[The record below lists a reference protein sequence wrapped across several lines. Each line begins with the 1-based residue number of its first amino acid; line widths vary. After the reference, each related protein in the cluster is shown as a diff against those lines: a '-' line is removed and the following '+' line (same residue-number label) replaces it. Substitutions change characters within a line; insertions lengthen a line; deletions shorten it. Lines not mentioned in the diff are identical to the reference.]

1 MRISLVLRAVATSWV
16 AVIANAAVG
25 FLLTPYV
32 LHRLGDEAFGVWV
45 LITNLVGYYG
55 LVDAGVRSAILR
67 YVSRHK
73 ELKDQKSVN
82 EVVATAFY
90 YYLGACT
97 LVILATHFSVD
108 AVSRFF
114 SIHSTVLSAFKSL
127 FLLAGLVQGLILPLM
142 VFVSSLEA
150 AGRFDQVYLTNVACL
165 ALRVIA
171 IIYVLRAGGGLFAV
185 GATTILSQLLAY
197 TIQVPLAIRA
207 QRGLTLH
214 PKWIR
219 KTVLWDMLR
228 YGSISVGVGI
238 AEKMKVYIYPVV
250 IAKFLTPV
258 AVTFFALP
266 MKILAFP
273 AEGIGSMTEIIN
285 PLSSQLDARNDFAK
299 LRDLI
304 QMSVQ
309 SAFLILAPLA
319 AFLFVFGRELLA
331 LWVGPQYSSAYPLLV
346 LLTLGIGTAAT
357 QCCVQSMLF
366 GIEKHK
372 QLVWYRL
379 GEGLSITVLGS
390 AALRIAGLEGFA
402 LVIAVT
408 LLFTSL
414 VLVPRHLCRILNLPL
429 RRYLVQG
436 CVKPC
441 VLAFPMAATLVAL
454 RYFLMVNGWPA
465 VLFAA
470 LVGGLVYALTLLFVS
485 LFDSY
490 RPFRLLKPD
499 VLQVL
504 EQKIWSPPHSK
515 FRSVVNV
522 LRSQASQTD

>member
-16 AVIANAAVG
+16 AVIANAVVG

-90 YYLGACT
+90 YYLGACM

-114 SIHSTVLSAFKSL
+114 SIDSTVHSAFKSL

-142 VFVSSLEA
+142 VFASSLEA

-238 AEKMKVYIYPVV
+238 AEKMKAYIYPVV
-250 IAKFLTPV
+250 IARFLTPV

-273 AEGIGSMTEIIN
+273 AEGIGSMTEIIKA
-285 PLSSQLDARNDFAK
+285 LSGYLHRWPPSSSCSGGNCSRCGLARNTL
-299 LRDLI
+299 LRTL
-304 QMSVQ
+304 SL
-309 SAFLILAPLA
+309 SYSRWGLAPPLPSA
-319 AFLFVFGRELLA
+319 AFNPCFSA
-331 LWVGPQYSSAYPLLV
+331 LKSTGNSSGIA
-346 LLTLGIGTAAT
+346 LGKA
-357 QCCVQSMLF
+357 S
-366 GIEKHK
+366 
-372 QLVWYRL
+372 
-379 GEGLSITVLGS
+379 LSLCLE
-390 AALRIAGLEGFA
+390 ALHCESR
-402 LVIAVT
+402 
-408 LLFTSL
+408 
-414 VLVPRHLCRILNLPL
+414 
-429 RRYLVQG
+429 
-436 CVKPC
+436 
-441 VLAFPMAATLVAL
+441 
-454 RYFLMVNGWPA
+454 
-465 VLFAA
+465 
-470 LVGGLVYALTLLFVS
+470 VS
-485 LFDSY
+485 RVS
-490 RPFRLLKPD
+490 RLL
-499 VLQVL
+499 
-504 EQKIWSPPHSK
+504 
-515 FRSVVNV
+515 
-522 LRSQASQTD
+522 LRSPCCSPVWS

>member
-1 MRISLVLRAVATSWV
+1 
-16 AVIANAAVG
+16 
-25 FLLTPYV
+25 
-32 LHRLGDEAFGVWV
+32 
-45 LITNLVGYYG
+45 
-55 LVDAGVRSAILR
+55 
-67 YVSRHK
+67 
-73 ELKDQKSVN
+73 
-82 EVVATAFY
+82 
-90 YYLGACT
+90 
-97 LVILATHFSVD
+97 
-108 AVSRFF
+108 
-114 SIHSTVLSAFKSL
+114 
-127 FLLAGLVQGLILPLM
+127 
-142 VFVSSLEA
+142 
-150 AGRFDQVYLTNVACL
+150 
-165 ALRVIA
+165 
-171 IIYVLRAGGGLFAV
+171 
-185 GATTILSQLLAY
+185 
-197 TIQVPLAIRA
+197 
-207 QRGLTLH
+207 
-214 PKWIR
+214 
-219 KTVLWDMLR
+219 MLR

-250 IAKFLTPV
+250 IARFLTPV

-273 AEGIGSMTEIIN
+273 SEGIGSMTEIIN

-299 LRDLI
+299 LRELI

-346 LLTLGIGTAAT
+346 LLTMGIGTAAT

-429 RRYLVQG
+429 RRYLLQG

-454 RYFLMVNGWPA
+454 RYFLMVNAWPA

-470 LVGGLVYALTLLFVS
+470 LVGGLVYALTLSFVS

-490 RPFRLLKPD
+490 RLFHLLKPD

-522 LRSQASQTD
+522 LRSAVSQTD

>member
-16 AVIANAAVG
+16 AVIANAV
-25 FLLTPYV
+25 
-32 LHRLGDEAFGVWV
+32 VWV

-55 LVDAGVRSAILR
+55 LVDADVRSAILR

-90 YYLGACT
+90 YYLGACI
-97 LVILATHFSVD
+97 LVILATQFSVD

-114 SIHSTVLSAFKSL
+114 SIDSTVHGAFKSL

-142 VFVSSLEA
+142 VFASSLEA

-171 IIYVLRAGGGLFAV
+171 IIYALRAGGGLFAV

-238 AEKMKVYIYPVV
+238 AEKMKVYSYPVV
-250 IAKFLTPV
+250 IVRFLTPV

-273 AEGIGSMTEIIN
+273 SEGIGTMTEIIN
-285 PLSSQLDARNDFAK
+285 PMPS
-299 LRDLI
+299 
-304 QMSVQ
+304 
-309 SAFLILAPLA
+309 
-319 AFLFVFGRELLA
+319 
-331 LWVGPQYSSAYPLLV
+331 
-346 LLTLGIGTAAT
+346 
-357 QCCVQSMLF
+357 
-366 GIEKHK
+366 
-372 QLVWYRL
+372 
-379 GEGLSITVLGS
+379 EG
-390 AALRIAGLEGFA
+390 
-402 LVIAVT
+402 
-408 LLFTSL
+408 
-414 VLVPRHLCRILNLPL
+414 
-429 RRYLVQG
+429 
-436 CVKPC
+436 K
-441 VLAFPMAATLVAL
+441 
-454 RYFLMVNGWPA
+454 
-465 VLFAA
+465 
-470 LVGGLVYALTLLFVS
+470 
-485 LFDSY
+485 
-490 RPFRLLKPD
+490 
-499 VLQVL
+499 
-504 EQKIWSPPHSK
+504 
-515 FRSVVNV
+515 
-522 LRSQASQTD
+522 

>member
-90 YYLGACT
+90 YYLGACM

-114 SIHSTVLSAFKSL
+114 SIDSTVHSAFKSL
-127 FLLAGLVQGLILPLM
+127 FLLAGLVQGLIL
-142 VFVSSLEA
+142 
-150 AGRFDQVYLTNVACL
+150 
-165 ALRVIA
+165 A

-250 IAKFLTPV
+250 IARFLTPV

-299 LRDLI
+299 LRELI

-346 LLTLGIGTAAT
+346 LLTMGIGTAAT

-429 RRYLVQG
+429 RRYLLQG

-454 RYFLMVNGWPA
+454 RYFLMVNAWPA
-465 VLFAA
+465 VLLAA
-470 LVGGLVYALTLLFVS
+470 LVGCLFYALSLLFVS
-485 LFDSY
+485 LFYSY
-490 RPFRLLKPD
+490 RLFHLLKPD

-515 FRSVVNV
+515 FRSVVNA
-522 LRSQASQTD
+522 LRSEASQTD

>member
-55 LVDAGVRSAILR
+55 LLDGGVRSAILR

-90 YYLGACT
+90 YYLGACI
-97 LVILATHFSVD
+97 LVILATHFSVG
-108 AVSRFF
+108 AVSGFF
-114 SIHSTVLSAFKSL
+114 SIRSSVLGAFKSL
-127 FLLAGLVQGLILPLM
+127 FLLAGLVQGLVLPLM
-142 VFVSSLEA
+142 VFASSLEA
-150 AGRFDQVYLTNVACL
+150 AGRFDQVYLTTVTCL

-197 TIQVPLAIRA
+197 SIQVPLAIRA

-250 IAKFLTPV
+250 IARFLTPV

-273 AEGIGSMTEIIN
+273 SEGIGSMTEIIN

-319 AFLFVFGRELLA
+319 AFLFGRELLA

-429 RRYLVQG
+429 RRYLLQG

-454 RYFLMVNGWPA
+454 RYFLMVNAWPA

-470 LVGGLVYALTLLFVS
+470 LVGGLVYALTLSFVS

-490 RPFRLLKPD
+490 RLFHLLKPD

-522 LRSQASQTD
+522 LRSAVSQTD

>member
-1 MRISLVLRAVATSWV
+1 MRISLILRAVATSWV

-55 LVDAGVRSAILR
+55 LLDGGVRSAILR

-90 YYLGACT
+90 YYLGACV
-97 LVILATHFSVD
+97 LVILATHFSVG
-108 AVSRFF
+108 AVSGFF
-114 SIHSTVLSAFKSL
+114 SIRSSVLGEFKSL
-127 FLLAGLVQGLILPLM
+127 FLLAGLVQGLVLPLM
-142 VFVSSLEA
+142 VFASSLEA
-150 AGRFDQVYLTNVACL
+150 AGRFDQVYLTTVTCL

-197 TIQVPLAIRA
+197 SIQVPLAIRA
-207 QRGLTLH
+207 QRGFTLH

-228 YGSISVGVGI
+228 YGSVSVGVGI

-273 AEGIGSMTEIIN
+273 SEGIGTMTEIIN
-285 PLSSQLDARNDFAK
+285 PLSSQLEARNDFAK
-299 LRDLI
+299 LRELI

-319 AFLFVFGRELLA
+319 AFLFVFGRELLT
-331 LWVGPQYSSAYPLLV
+331 LWVGRQYSSGYPLLV

-357 QCCVQSMLF
+357 QCCIQSMLF
-366 GIEKHK
+366 GIDKHSK
-372 QLVWYRL
+372 LVWYRL
-379 GEGLSITVLGS
+379 GEGLAITVFGS

-408 LLFTSL
+408 LLFSSL
-414 VLVPRHLCRILNLPL
+414 VLVPRHLCRILGLPL
-429 RRYLVQG
+429 RSYLLQG

-441 VLAFPMAATLVAL
+441 ILALPVAATLVAL
-454 RYFLMVNGWPA
+454 RFFFMVSTWPT
-465 VLFAA
+465 VLATAF
-470 LVGGLVYALTLLFVS
+470 VGGLVYALTLLFVS
-485 LFDSY
+485 FFDSY
-490 RPFRLLKPD
+490 KLFRLLRPD
-499 VLQVL
+499 VLHVL
-504 EQKIWSPPHSK
+504 KQKISSQPDSEL
-515 FRSVVNV
+515 RSVANT
-522 LRSQASQTD
+522 LCSEAAQTE